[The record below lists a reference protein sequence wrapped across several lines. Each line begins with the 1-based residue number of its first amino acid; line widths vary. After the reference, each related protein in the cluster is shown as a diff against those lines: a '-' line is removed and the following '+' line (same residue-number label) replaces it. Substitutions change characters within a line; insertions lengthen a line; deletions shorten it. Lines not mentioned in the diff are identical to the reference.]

1 MIQKENET
9 KYGSIKAVN
18 FITSLL
24 KMFSKKKEIEMH
36 PTYIKENLL
45 LLKDLLR
52 L

>member
-1 MIQKENET
+1 MIQKENQT
-9 KYGSIKAVN
+9 KHGSIKPVN

-24 KMFSKKKEIEMH
+24 KNGQQKKEIEMH